1 MINVRKF
8 AGDDLDPSLLDEMWE
23 DPLGGPLG
31 GPLGDPLDA
40 SEIPLMLST
49 HRFGQGQRM
58 SKKPFKNIF
67 DQ

>member
-1 MINVRKF
+1 MINDKVINDKMINVRNF

-31 GPLGDPLDA
+31 DPLGDPLDA

-49 HRFGQGQRM
+49 HRFGQGQ
-58 SKKPFKNIF
+58 
-67 DQ
+67 DD